1 MTARQQ
7 ERAAARPARPVEVVE
22 AIAYHAIDLYARRT
36 LARAVELRV
45 EGVERLPRVGATL
58 IVAHH
63 FHHLYDGLILLR
75 EARRPAHI
83 FVALDWTRTP
93 LQRRGMELAC
103 RLARWPAILRTDAFA
118 LRQGFYDGVS
128 AYRLREAPA
137 MLRAATR
144 MSLELLRAG
153 ETLVIFPEAYPVIDP
168 FPTPKSERADGET
181 FLPFAP
187 GFARLAQLA
196 ERDGRT
202 QVSIIPTGLV
212 YERLATARPQWRVTL
227 RFGEPTSIAARATP
241 AEVAALVAQVE
252 QTTRALSAPISP
264 TRSARSQ
271 TI

>member
-1 MTARQQ
+1 VTADQQ
-7 ERAAARPARPVEVVE
+7 ERGAARPVRPVEVVE
-22 AIAYHAIDLYARRT
+22 AIAYRASDLYARRT

-45 EGVERLPRVGATL
+45 EGAERLPRVGATL

-128 AYRLREAPA
+128 AYHLREAPA

-168 FPTPKSERADGET
+168 FPNLKALMGRRFCPSRRASRGWRSW
-181 FLPFAP
+181 PSAM
-187 GFARLAQLA
+187 A
-196 ERDGRT
+196 GRR
-202 QVSIIPTGLV
+202 SASSRRG
-212 YERLATARPQWRVTL
+212 W
-227 RFGEPTSIAARATP
+227 PTSGCRPRDRNGA
-241 AEVAALVAQVE
+241 
-252 QTTRALSAPISP
+252 
-264 TRSARSQ
+264 
-271 TI
+271 